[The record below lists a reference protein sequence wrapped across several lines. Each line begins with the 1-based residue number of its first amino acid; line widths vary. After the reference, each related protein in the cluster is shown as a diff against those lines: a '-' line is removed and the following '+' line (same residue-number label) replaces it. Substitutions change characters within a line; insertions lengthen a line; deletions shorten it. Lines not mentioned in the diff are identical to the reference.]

1 MIELTVEEIL
11 GRRVVIVGERGAG
24 KTRLTARLLEQLAS
38 RLGPENITVIDMAPT
53 TVPGAAR
60 LSAYTSIV
68 RRLRYLAPP
77 TVRAP
82 RLEGRTASEVLRLAE
97 ANRVV
102 IEPLLDTFLSDP
114 TPALVVND
122 LTIYLHAGSLEKLL
136 SCISS
141 AQTFLA
147 NAYRGV
153 TLADDKGSGV
163 TERERKLLE
172 EVLRRVDMVVAL
184 RPLGNEP
191 G

>member
-53 TVPGAAR
+53 TVPGVAR

-68 RRLRYLAPP
+68 QRLRYLAPP

-97 ANRVV
+97 ANKVV

-163 TERERKLLE
+163 TERERRLLE
-172 EVLRRVDMVVAL
+172 EVLRRVDIVVAL
-184 RPLGNEP
+184 RPNGLQ
-191 G
+191 